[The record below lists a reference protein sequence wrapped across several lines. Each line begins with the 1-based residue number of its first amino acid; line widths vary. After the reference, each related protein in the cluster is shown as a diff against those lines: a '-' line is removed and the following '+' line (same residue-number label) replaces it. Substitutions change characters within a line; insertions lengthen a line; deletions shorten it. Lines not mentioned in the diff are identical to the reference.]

1 MTSVLSTDYTH
12 QMRRIRVIRERQDI
26 GLRELSRR
34 SRVGLA
40 TLVRLEAG
48 NYDPRLSTLRS
59 LARALNVTIAELI
72 GESKGRT
79 QMRTI
84 SQMRSSV
91 KTGTEWDVA
100 ADKAIKA
107 LEEWRRQY
115 LVKGLEPL
123 IWPYE
128 YEQIQQAEKLL
139 HVLLRN
145 VKGPDPRERE

>member
-1 MTSVLSTDYTH
+1 M
-12 QMRRIRVIRERQDI
+12 RERQGI

-40 TLVRLEAG
+40 TLVRLESG
-48 NYDPRLSTLRS
+48 NYDPQLSTLRN
-59 LARALNVTIAELI
+59 LARALNITVAELI

-79 QMRTI
+79 QMKTMSPR
-84 SQMRSSV
+84 RSGV
-91 KTGTEWDVA
+91 KTETEWDVA
-100 ADKAIKA
+100 ADRAIKA

-115 LVKGLEPL
+115 LVKGIEPL

-139 HVLLRN
+139 HILLRN
-145 VKGPDPRERE
+145 VKGPDPREQE